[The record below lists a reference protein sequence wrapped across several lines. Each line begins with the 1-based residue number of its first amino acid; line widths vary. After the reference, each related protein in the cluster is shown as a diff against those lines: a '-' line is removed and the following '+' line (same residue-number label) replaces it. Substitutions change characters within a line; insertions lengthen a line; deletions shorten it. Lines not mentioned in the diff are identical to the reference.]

1 MLGLIKQ
8 VLTLVLELLPAWRK
22 MKAKREAEATARA
35 VAEHDREAVN
45 RIIEEKRNG

>member
-1 MLGLIKQ
+1 MIALLKQ

-22 MKAKREAEATARA
+22 MRERREAEAKARA
-35 VAEHDREAVN
+35 VAEHDREALN

>member
-22 MKAKREAEATARA
+22 LKAKREAEAKARA